1 MYAHG
6 FPRVLTSILAVGLV
20 SLFVVTALP
29 SHASASS
36 TRSSTPSYAALPAI
50 STSCPAP
57 GTARAAFMP
66 PLTLGSHPTIVYI
79 VNEGTSS
86 HPTGTLKRYDVVTG
100 GKVEIVKMPGTS
112 MVSAQVSGNGQW
124 LLFVAQTS
132 ALFKLQLIR
141 VDGQY
146 LQTLYCNSTSGI
158 NEVEST
164 PSQRLIMFSVTANAT
179 ESLDLLNTTN
189 GVLQTELAV
198 PTSTEVILHTW
209 LDNTHIYLTNTQLD
223 QFPNIIYL
231 LDITKGPNQHLSDL
245 KTVFHGHFVDF
256 DSSYD
261 AKHLY
266 TAACSCGQGGSSGP
280 GSIAVQPA
288 TGGQTHTLY
297 ASATYAVTSVRAV
310 LPTTL
315 LFTIENV
322 AVGGGGDQSHN
333 GLWKIHT
340 DGTGLTRLTTNTAG
354 QFSGL
359 TDFSQFPWSNVSR
372 DGSKYALGIISAN
385 PPNITYALEYGS
397 LNGGTPFVFASITNV
412 QLAIVGWTTM

>member
-1 MYAHG
+1 M
-6 FPRVLTSILAVGLV
+6 
-20 SLFVVTALP
+20 P
-29 SHASASS
+29 S
-36 TRSSTPSYAALPAI
+36 
-50 STSCPAP
+50 
-57 GTARAAFMP
+57 M
-66 PLTLGSHPTIVYI
+66 TLGSHPTIVYI

-100 GKVEIVKMPGTS
+100 GKVEIVKMPGTF
-112 MVSAQVSGNGQW
+112 MVSAQISGNGQW

-132 ALFKLQLIR
+132 GLSKLQLIR
-141 VDGQY
+141 MDGQY
-146 LQTLYCNSTSGI
+146 LQTLYCNSGI

-164 PSQRLIMFSVTANAT
+164 PNQHLMMFAVSANGT

-189 GVLQTELAV
+189 GVLQPELAV
-198 PTSTEVILHTW
+198 PTSNEVILHTW
-209 LDNTHIYLTNTQLD
+209 LDSTHIYLTNTRLD

-245 KTVFHGHFVDF
+245 KTVFHGSFVDF

-261 AKHLY
+261 AKYLY
-266 TAACSCGQGGSSGP
+266 TAACSCGQGGNSGP

-297 ASATYAVTSVRAV
+297 SSSAYAVTSVRAV

-315 LFTIENV
+315 LFTISND
-322 AVGGGGDQSHN
+322 GPIGSGDQSHN

-340 DGTGLTRLTTNTAG
+340 DGTGLTRLTKDTTG

-359 TDFSQFPWSNVSR
+359 TNFSQFPWSNVSR
-372 DGSKYALGIISAN
+372 DGSKYALGIISRN
-385 PPNITYALEYGS
+385 SSNFTYTLEYGS

>member
-1 MYAHG
+1 MYTHG
-6 FPRVLTSILAVGLV
+6 FPRVLTSVLAVGLV
-20 SLFVVTALP
+20 SLFVVVALP
-29 SHASASS
+29 FSASASS
-36 TRSSTPSYAALPAI
+36 TRSGTPSYAAHANV

-57 GTARAAFMP
+57 GTARAAYMP
-66 PLTLGSHPTIVYI
+66 SMTLGSHPTIVYI

-124 LLFVAQTS
+124 LLFVSQTS
-132 ALFKLQLIR
+132 GVSKLQLIR
-141 VDGQY
+141 MDGQY
-146 LQTLYCNSTSGI
+146 LQTLYCNSQI

-164 PSQRLIMFSVTANAT
+164 PNQHLIMFDVTANGT

-189 GVLQTELAV
+189 GALQTELAV
-198 PTSTEVILHTW
+198 PTSNEVILHTW
-209 LDNTHIYLTNTQLD
+209 LDSTHIYLTNTQID

-245 KTVFHGHFVDF
+245 KTVFHGPFVDF

-261 AKHLY
+261 AKSLY
-266 TAACSCGQGGSSGP
+266 TADCSCGQGGSSGP

-288 TGGQTHTLY
+288 TGGQTRTLY
-297 ASATYAVTSVRAV
+297 SSTAYAVNRVRAV

-315 LFTIENV
+315 LFTIGNFT
-322 AVGGGGDQSHN
+322 VGGGGDQSHN

-340 DGTGLTRLTTNTAG
+340 DGTGLTRLTTDSAG
-354 QFSGL
+354 QVSGL

-372 DGSKYALGIISAN
+372 DGSQYALGIISGN
-385 PPNITYALEYGS
+385 SSNTTYTLEYGS
-397 LNGGTPFVFASITNV
+397 LNGGTASVFASITNV
-412 QLAIVGWTTM
+412 QLSIVGWTTM

>member
-1 MYAHG
+1 MYG
-6 FPRVLTSILAVGLV
+6 FPRVLTSVLAVGLV
-20 SLFVVTALP
+20 SLFVVAALP
-29 SHASASS
+29 SYASASS
-36 TRSSTPSYAALPAI
+36 THSSTPSYAAHPAV

-66 PLTLGSHPTIVYI
+66 SMTLGSHPTIVYI

-100 GKVEIVKMPGTS
+100 GKVEIVKMPGTY
-112 MVSAQVSGNGQW
+112 MASAQVSGNGQW
-124 LLFVAQTS
+124 LLFVSQTS
-132 ALFKLQLIR
+132 GLSKLQLIR
-141 VDGQY
+141 MDGQY
-146 LQTLYCNSTSGI
+146 LQTLYCNSVSGI

-164 PSQRLIMFSVTANAT
+164 PSQRLIMFSVTANGT

-189 GVLQTELAV
+189 GVLKKELAV
-198 PTSTEVILHTW
+198 PTNNEVILRTW
-209 LDNTHIYLTNTQLD
+209 LDTTHIYLTNTQLD
-223 QFPNIIYL
+223 QPPNIIYL

-245 KTVFHGHFVDF
+245 QTVFHGHFVDF

-261 AKHLY
+261 AKYLY
-266 TAACSCGQGGSSGP
+266 TADCSCGQGGNSGP
-280 GSIAVQPA
+280 SSIAVQPA
-288 TGGQTHTLY
+288 TGGQTHQLY
-297 ASATYAVTSVRAV
+297 SPATYAVTGVRAV

-315 LFTIENV
+315 LFTIDNN

-340 DGTGLTRLTTNTAG
+340 DGTGLARLTTNTAG

-372 DGSKYALGIISAN
+372 NGSRYALGTISVK
-385 PPNITYALEYGS
+385 PPNIPYTLEYGS
-397 LNGGTPFVFASITNV
+397 LNGGAPVVFASITNV